1 MRPLPRKRRRSPV
14 VKRREGATFKYAKT
28 YYDGAYYLL
37 LNNEAFDTG
46 FSVKFK
52 YQEFGFIEIYENCDS
67 PIVRELNPPTVK
79 P

>member
-1 MRPLPRKRRRSPV
+1 M
-14 VKRREGATFKYAKT
+14 KRREGATFKYAKT